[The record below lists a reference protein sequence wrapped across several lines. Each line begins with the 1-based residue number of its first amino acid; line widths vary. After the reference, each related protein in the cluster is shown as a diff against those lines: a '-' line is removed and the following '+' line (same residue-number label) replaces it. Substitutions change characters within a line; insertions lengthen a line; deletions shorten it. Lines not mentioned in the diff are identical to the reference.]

1 MGDRFVTGKIL
12 DSGRTRPN
20 DVHERACVRQAS
32 RKKIRTTGGIAVSVL
47 LALVAGLRPY
57 HIDAILLHAHGD
69 EGRHAHPLDLSSG
82 ESLEDRHLQLHD
94 LEHHGSGQEDSSA
107 HAEFAGDHDE
117 DCSALVIS
125 FGEKHVAP
133 PSPRDLTGSHAQA
146 AVDADAALPLFLAA
160 GIDGA
165 PPPCP
170 RTWNVLVVSRALD
183 AILSTD
189 SALRI

>member
-1 MGDRFVTGKIL
+1 ML
-12 DSGRTRPN
+12 
-20 DVHERACVRQAS
+20 QAS
-32 RKKIRTTGGIAVSVL
+32 RKQFRTTGGVAVGAL

-94 LEHHGSGQEDSSA
+94 LEHHGSSSQDSST
-107 HAEFAGDHDE
+107 HAEPGGGHDE
-117 DCSALVIS
+117 NCSALVIS

-133 PSPRDLTGSHAQA
+133 SSSRDLTDSYAQA

-170 RTWNVLVVSRALD
+170 RTWDVFVVSRALD